1 MTKRKNKESIDE
13 ISQRLLLK
21 QKKSQQKIIAN
32 CSSGNR
38 TKKKQK

>member
-21 QKKSQQKIIAN
+21 QKSKK
-32 CSSGNR
+32 NR
-38 TKKKQK
+38 SKK